1 MTWGWFIV
9 GLTALAGFEASTR
22 GDFLMGIQWVN
33 HSLGFVS
40 EWRYRPISQWNY
52 GHSKGN
58 MMEKWIWG
66 VTNLWTNQNSGCLSE
81 KERAFN
87 VQTMDVIW
95 AHLSC
100 KKKVSRPVGSTHP
113 SVNKWQFT
121 LKGGEKKV
129 RMMRIQYVNVY
140 EACEFFSTQTQQLLV
155 NLEIYENISCLA
167 VTSTSR
173 VCIVSADLL
182 TFTLT
187 SNLRYLLKLFN
198 GCCGWCCDF
207 LAREDSCWYF
217 LTMFALQFQT
227 LISNP
232 QAVSHCQSAEL
243 NERLLKLR
251 ALHWTPLHQVVFHCH
266 LGVRL
271 IDPTRRMKCC

>member
-1 MTWGWFIV
+1 MTGDGKHSTHKIVMTWGWFIV
-9 GLTALAGFEASTR
+9 VLTALAGFEASTR

-121 LKGGEKKV
+121 LKEGEK
-129 RMMRIQYVNVY
+129 R
-140 EACEFFSTQTQQLLV
+140 
-155 NLEIYENISCLA
+155 
-167 VTSTSR
+167 
-173 VCIVSADLL
+173 
-182 TFTLT
+182 
-187 SNLRYLLKLFN
+187 
-198 GCCGWCCDF
+198 CGWCGF
-207 LAREDSCWYF
+207 NMSMFMKHVSSLAHKHSNCW
-217 LTMFALQFQT
+217 
-227 LISNP
+227 
-232 QAVSHCQSAEL
+232 
-243 NERLLKLR
+243 
-251 ALHWTPLHQVVFHCH
+251 
-266 LGVRL
+266 
-271 IDPTRRMKCC
+271 